1 MDRRRE
7 GGTEGGREGG
17 LEGEGETEGGIIC
30 SVTPPVHILT
40 NRWPD
45 LQLMQ
50 ETSSCRKWILSHY
63 KPLAPLYTHM

>member
-1 MDRRRE
+1 MDGRR
-7 GGTEGGREGG
+7 EGGREGG
-17 LEGEGETEGGIIC
+17 LEGEGETEGGITC

-50 ETSSCRKWILSHY
+50 ETSSCRK
-63 KPLAPLYTHM
+63 